1 VPFDAD
7 NSVLFQRISGTGF
20 AAIVGP
26 QMPPPGAA
34 FSLLTS
40 RDQNLIK
47 AWINSGAMDDN
58 GAVQSAQQVPPR
70 QIARSTFLNDKQ
82 VVTTP
87 SVSSAATGTAA
98 VSLDTTTGKL
108 TGTVVLSNI
117 TATAVHINDGD
128 AGSNGSPIVSLTET
142 PAGSGVWTIP
152 DTMAALTPVVM
163 NRFIA
168 AGLYV
173 SADTSLNPGG
183 EIRGQFLSYA
193 GNVQSIFTI
202 RCIQC
207 HNSGLDLR
215 PGQSYVSLVNQPAT
229 QQTAAGTRVVPGDAV
244 GSVLYKRVIGDGPAG
259 FRMPFD
265 GPPFLSQ
272 REENIIKTWIDMGA
286 GND

>member
-1 VPFDAD
+1 
-7 NSVLFQRISGTGF
+7 
-20 AAIVGP
+20 
-26 QMPPPGAA
+26 MPPPGPA
-34 FSLLTS
+34 FSLLSS

-58 GAVQSAQQVPPR
+58 GTVQSPQSVLAR
-70 QIARSTFLNDKQ
+70 QFARSTFLNDKQ

-87 SVSSAATGTAA
+87 SVISTATGTA
-98 VSLDTTTGKL
+98 SITLDTATSKL

-117 TATAVHINDGD
+117 TATAVRINDGD
-128 AGSNGSPIVSLTET
+128 AGSNGSQIVSLTET

-152 DTMAALTPVVM
+152 DTMAALTPLLM

-168 AGLYV
+168 AGFYV
-173 SADTSLNPGG
+173 SVDTTANPSG
-183 EIRGQFLSYA
+183 EIRGQFLSYT
-193 GNVQSIFTI
+193 GNVQPIFTI
-202 RCIQC
+202 RCVQC

-215 PGQSYVSLVNQPAT
+215 QGQSYASLVNQPAT
-229 QQTAAGTRVVPGDAV
+229 QQTVAGTRVVPGDAA
-244 GSVLYKRVIGDGPAG
+244 GSVLYQRVIGAGPTG

-286 GND
+286 GNN